1 MDKKTLLKDKRALG
15 VIVARMQ
22 VPNLTHSHRSLLAS
36 CFNRHDR
43 SVVFLGTGGGISADN
58 PYPFL
63 FRKQMIEAY
72 LSLCAN
78 TDWSVSIMP
87 LPDNP
92 SDNKMWVFVLDSLI
106 KAQIVEGE
114 GAVLYGGRESFI
126 PYYKKDAGSF
136 ETVQLAPQD
145 YDSGTQLRLLSSV
158 ALPKYSA
165 EAAQAI
171 IWTINQLNAEHT

>member
-22 VPNLTHSHRSLLAS
+22 VPNLTHSHRALLAS
-36 CFNRHDR
+36 CFDRHDR
-43 SVVFLGTGGGISADN
+43 SVVFLGTGTGMSADN

-87 LPDNP
+87 LPDNL
-92 SDNKMWVFVLDSLI
+92 DNKMWVFTLDSLI
-106 KAQIVEGE
+106 DAQIVGGE
-114 GAVLYGGRESFI
+114 SAVLYGGRESFI
-126 PYYKKDAGSF
+126 PYYKKDGGLF
-136 ETVQLAPQD
+136 ETIQLAPQD

-158 ALPKYSA
+158 NLPTYSV

-171 IWTINQLNAEHT
+171 LWTINQLNAEHT